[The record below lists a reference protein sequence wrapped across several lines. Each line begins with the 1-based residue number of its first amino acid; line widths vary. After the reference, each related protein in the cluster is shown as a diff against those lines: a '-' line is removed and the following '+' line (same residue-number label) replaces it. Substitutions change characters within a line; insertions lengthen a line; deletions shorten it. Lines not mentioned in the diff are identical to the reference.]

1 MTLTVSYC
9 GNFGPGVPHSTEN
22 HVARALETNGHT
34 VRRHQENEVQWDR
47 LADEVADSDL
57 FLWTHTEGLAGPGT
71 YDAQRRFLD
80 ACSVPTAV
88 IHLDLWHSLSREH
101 LVAESPHFRADLVCT
116 ADGGHEAE
124 FAAAGVNHHWLPPGV
139 SAAEC
144 VPGTPRDEYRSELA
158 FVGSWQ
164 GSYHRESRHRFEL
177 VRFLQKR
184 YGRRCAFWPRKGQPA
199 VRGDDLRDL
208 YASVDL
214 AVGDSCLAGSIDR
227 YWSDRVPETV
237 GRGACLL
244 HPAIPGL
251 EEHFKHG
258 EHLLTYP
265 PFGFGELA
273 TLIDYYLDHP
283 DERRAIAAAGRE
295 HVLATATYE
304 VRVEQLIDEMRHRG
318 LL

>member
-1 MTLTVSYC
+1 MRVAYV
-9 GNFGPGVPHSTEN
+9 GNFGPSHSTES
-22 HVARALETNGHT
+22 HVGLALEANGHQ
-34 VRRHQENEVQWDR
+34 VVRHQEDRVDWDQ
-47 LADEVADSDL
+47 LPSLMAGVD
-57 FLWTHTEGLAGPGT
+57 FCLWTHTEGLAGPQT
-71 YDAQRRFLD
+71 YGVQRRFLD
-80 ACSVPTAV
+80 ACPVPTAV
-88 IHLDLWHSLSREH
+88 LHLDLWHGLGREH
-101 LVAESPHFRADLVCT
+101 LIAESPHFRADLVCT
-116 ADGGHEAE
+116 ADGGHEVE
-124 FAAAGVNHHWLPPGV
+124 WAAAGVNHHWLPPGV

-144 VPGTPRDEYRSELA
+144 VPGTPRDGYRSELC

-164 GSYHRESRHRFEL
+164 GSYHHESRHRFEL

-184 YGRRCAFWPRKGQPA
+184 YGRRCQFWPRKGEHA
-199 VRGDDLRDL
+199 IRGDDLRDL

-214 AVGDSCLAGSIDR
+214 AVGDSCMAGDISR

-251 EEHFKHG
+251 EGHFRHG
-258 EHLLTYP
+258 EHLLAYP
-265 PFGFGELA
+265 PFGFAELA
-273 TLIDYYLDHP
+273 CLIDYYLDRP
-283 DERRAIAAAGRE
+283 DERQAIAERGRE